1 MEQIVETCRE
11 EETEALGA
19 MLAQW
24 LFPGAVLLLSGELGA
39 GKTAFARGIGR
50 GLGVRTPVQS
60 PTFTLMHAHEGRL
73 PFYHFDLYRL
83 EAEEELFHLGMD
95 EFLDGD
101 GVSVVEW
108 AGKFPTFFT
117 QPTLLISITA
127 QGETCRKLSFSS
139 QSTQYTSI
147 LRALARGV
155 E

>member
-1 MEQIVETCRE
+1 MEQIVETSCE

-19 MLAQW
+19 TLAQW

-50 GLGVRTPVQS
+50 GLGVSTPVQS
-60 PTFTLMHAHEGRL
+60 PTFTLMHAHQGRL
-73 PFYHFDLYRL
+73 PCYHFDLYRL
-83 EAEEELFHLGMD
+83 ETEEELFQIGMD

-117 QPTLLISITA
+117 QPTLLITITV
-127 QGETCRKLSFSS
+127 QGETCRKIRFASGF
-139 QSTQYTSI
+139 TQYDSM